1 MSFSHCPEH
10 DWAKPRKVNRNKGE
24 KKRSIFAAHDSEHED
39 AGDTDEELVMSYDE
53 GISKPSANNDEVTQQ
68 ISNSSDDD
76 EDFKLEEDEEEEE
89 EKKCLTHKSLPLS
102 SLNTNSNSNPYNG
115 AKSFRDKENIPLLPM
130 LVSHCY
136 QQGEPLDADEKK
148 DGVRRS
154 SSGHSGAIL
163 GFIHLTIGSVLILAL
178 ANRNSC

>member
-53 GISKPSANNDEVTQQ
+53 GISKQSANNDDVTQ

-76 EDFKLEEDEEEEE
+76 EVEEEEE

-102 SLNTNSNSNPYNG
+102 SLNSNSNSNPSYS
-115 AKSFRDKENIPLLPM
+115 AKSVCDKENIPLLPM

-148 DGVRRS
+148 DGTRRS